1 MRAEADAVDF
11 VSSPRLKA
19 WGLHKGQ
26 LMKTARYL
34 VTGGA
39 GFIGSH
45 IAEALLRRG
54 ESVRI
59 LDNLATGRQ
68 DNINALLG
76 LSDQL
81 EVIQGDLRDA
91 ETVRTAIEGTEVVF
105 HQGALASVPRSI
117 ADPVRSLETNINGTQ
132 NVLLAARDLGVR
144 RVVYAS
150 SSSVYGN
157 TPTLPKHEDMPTS
170 PMSPYAVQKLTA
182 ELLCGV
188 FTRIYGL
195 ETVSLR
201 YFNVF
206 GPRQDPASE
215 YAAVVPRFLTALLEK
230 RRPIVFGDG
239 EQTRDFTYIE
249 NVVQA
254 NLLAATA
261 PDAVGAAMNIG
272 CGERISLNHVLALA
286 GDLLEI
292 KIEPDYREARS
303 GDVRD
308 SLADISKAQRLLGYM
323 PKVHFKEGLAR
334 TLEAMRTTVA

>member
-1 MRAEADAVDF
+1 MT
-11 VSSPRLKA
+11 
-19 WGLHKGQ
+19 
-26 LMKTARYL
+26 TARYL

-45 IAEALLRRG
+45 IAEALLRSG

-68 DNINALLG
+68 SNVNVLRG
-76 LSDQL
+76 LPGRL
-81 EVIQGDLRDA
+81 EIIEGDLRDA
-91 ETVRTAIEGTEVVF
+91 ETVRAAVAGTEVVF

-215 YAAVVPRFLTALLEK
+215 YAAVIPRFLTALLEK
-230 RRPIVFGDG
+230 RRPVVFGDG

-272 CGERISLNHVLALA
+272 CGERISLNYVLELA
-286 GDLLEI
+286 GDLLGT
-292 KIEPDYREARS
+292 KVEPDYREARP

-308 SLADISKAQRLLGYM
+308 SLADISKAHRLLGYT
-323 PKVHFKEGLAR
+323 PSVHFKEGLAR
-334 TLEAMRTTVA
+334 TLEAMKTAVA

>member
-1 MRAEADAVDF
+1 MA
-11 VSSPRLKA
+11 
-19 WGLHKGQ
+19 
-26 LMKTARYL
+26 TASYL
-34 VTGGA
+34 ITGGA

-45 IAEALLRRG
+45 IAEALLDRG

-59 LDNLATGRQ
+59 LDNLATGRE
-68 DNINALLG
+68 INLAALK
-76 LSDQL
+76 
-81 EVIQGDLRDA
+81 ERAHFIRGDLRDLDSLKA
-91 ETVRTAIEGTEVVF
+91 AMQGVEVVF

-117 ADPVRSLETNINGTQ
+117 VDPIGSLETNINGTQ
-132 NVLLAARDLGVR
+132 NVLLAARDTGVR

-157 TPTLPKHEDMPTS
+157 TATLPKREDMPTY
-170 PMSPYAVQKLTA
+170 PMSPYAVQKLTG

-195 ETVSLR
+195 ETVALR

-215 YAAVVPRFLTALLEK
+215 YAAVIPRFLTALIEK

-239 EQTRDFTYIE
+239 EQTRDFTYIA

-254 NLLAATA
+254 NLLAASSL
-261 PDAVGAAMNIG
+261 DAVGYALNIG
-272 CGERISLNHVLALA
+272 CGEQVSLNTVLRVA
-286 GDLLEI
+286 GELLDVTVDA
-292 KIEPDYREARS
+292 DYREPRP

-308 SLADISKAQRLLGYM
+308 SCADISLARRLLGYK
-323 PKVHFKEGLAR
+323 PGISFHGGLAR
-334 TLEAMRTTVA
+334 TLDALRSSDV

>member
-1 MRAEADAVDF
+1 MT
-11 VSSPRLKA
+11 
-19 WGLHKGQ
+19 
-26 LMKTARYL
+26 TARYL

-68 DNINALLG
+68 VNVNALQG
-76 LSDQL
+76 LPGHL
-81 EVIQGDLRDA
+81 EIIEGDLRDA
-91 ETVRTAIEGTEVVF
+91 ETVRAAVEGTEVVF

-215 YAAVVPRFLTALLEK
+215 YAAVIPRFLTALLEK

-261 PDAVGAAMNIG
+261 SDAAGAAMNIG
-272 CGERISLNHVLALA
+272 CGERISLNHVLELA
-286 GDLLEI
+286 GDLLSI
-292 KIEPDYREARS
+292 KVEPDYREARP

-308 SLADISKAQRLLGYM
+308 SLADISKARRLLGYT
-323 PKVHFKEGLAR
+323 PHVHFKEGLAR
-334 TLEAMRTTVA
+334 TLEAMKKTAAA

>member
-1 MRAEADAVDF
+1 MT
-11 VSSPRLKA
+11 
-19 WGLHKGQ
+19 
-26 LMKTARYL
+26 TARYL

-45 IAEALLRRG
+45 IAEALLGAG

-59 LDNLATGRQ
+59 FDNLATGRES
-68 DNINALLG
+68 NLAALERRA
-76 LSDQL
+76 QF
-81 EVIQGDLRDA
+81 VQGDLRDLA
-91 ETVRTAIEGTEVVF
+91 SVRAAMQGVEVVF

-117 ADPVRSLETNINGTQ
+117 ADPIGSLETNINGTQ
-132 NVLLAARDLGVR
+132 NVLLAARDSGVR

-157 TPTLPKHEDMPTS
+157 TPTLPKREDMPTH
-170 PMSPYAVQKLTA
+170 PMSPYAVQKLSG

-195 ETVSLR
+195 ETVALR

-215 YAAVVPRFLTALLEK
+215 YAAVIPRFLTALIEK
-230 RRPIVFGDG
+230 RPPIVFGNG
-239 EQTRDFTYIE
+239 EQTRDFTYIA

-254 NLLAATA
+254 NLLAASS
-261 PDAVGAAMNIG
+261 PDALGYALNIG
-272 CGERISLNHVLALA
+272 CGEQISLNTVLRLA
-286 GDLLEI
+286 GEVLGVTVNA
-292 KIEPDYREARS
+292 DYREPRP

-308 SLADISKAQRLLGYM
+308 SCADINLAQRLLGYR
-323 PKVHFKEGLAR
+323 PSVSFHAGLAR
-334 TLEAMRTTVA
+334 TLDALRSGIV

>member
-1 MRAEADAVDF
+1 MT
-11 VSSPRLKA
+11 
-19 WGLHKGQ
+19 
-26 LMKTARYL
+26 TARYL

-45 IAEALLRRG
+45 IAEALLRSG

-68 DNINALLG
+68 SNVNVLRG
-76 LSDQL
+76 LPGHL
-81 EVIQGDLRDA
+81 EIIEGDLRDA
-91 ETVRTAIEGTEVVF
+91 ETVRTAVEGTEVVF

-132 NVLLAARDLGVR
+132 NVLLAARDLGVQ

-215 YAAVVPRFLTALLEK
+215 YAAVIPRFLTALLTK

-254 NLLAATA
+254 NLLAAAA
-261 PDAVGAAMNIG
+261 PDAAGAAMNIG
-272 CGERISLNHVLALA
+272 CGEQISLNHVLELA
-286 GDLLEI
+286 GELLGTKVEA
-292 KIEPDYREARS
+292 DYREARP

-308 SLADISKAQRLLGYM
+308 SLADISKARRLLGYT
-323 PKVHFKEGLAR
+323 PSVHFKEGLER
-334 TLEAMRTTVA
+334 TLEAMKTAVA